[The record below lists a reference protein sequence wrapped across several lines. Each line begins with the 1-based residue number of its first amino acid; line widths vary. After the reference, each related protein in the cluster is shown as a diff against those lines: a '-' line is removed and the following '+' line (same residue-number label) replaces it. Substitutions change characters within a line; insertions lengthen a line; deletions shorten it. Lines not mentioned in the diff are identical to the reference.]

1 MQRKQNAFTTILAAG
16 FCAALALSALSS
28 QAQDAK
34 PDPNGTW
41 KWTAPGR
48 GGNPGPEVTL
58 KLKAEGEKLTGT
70 LTLPPRGG
78 TGDPIDAA
86 ISDGKFKGDAI
97 SFSVVRDIQ
106 GNMITNKYEGK
117 ISGDTIKGTQPAGR
131 GRRGGAAGAD
141 TGAAPAPTTQP
152 WEAKRS
158 K

>member
-1 MQRKQNAFTTILAAG
+1 MQRKQNALTTLLAAG

-41 KWTAPGR
+41 KWTAAGR
-48 GGNPGPEVTL
+48 GGNPGPEMTL

-70 LTLPPRGG
+70 ITFPPRGG
-78 TGDPIDAA
+78 GDAVDAPISA
-86 ISDGKFKGDAI
+86 GTFKGDAI
-97 SFSVVRDIQ
+97 SFAVVRDIQ
-106 GNMITNKYEGK
+106 GTMITNKYEGK

-131 GRRGGAAGAD
+131 GRRGGAGAD